1 MVIRMTP
8 DVNVV
13 VIDFKTAR
21 GNEMVSFNEDG
32 SYTILINARLS
43 YSGQLKAY
51 EHAMKHIASDD
62 FQNDDVQA
70 IEYKAHQ
77 EELEKAVP
85 VPAQKYLDRIQELQK
100 EKRRLERKI
109 RQDRKR
115 VQFIMD
121 NCDMFKRAEHH
132 YLYGDDL

>member
-1 MVIRMTP
+1 MMTP

-13 VIDFKTAR
+13 VIDFKSYK
-21 GNEMVSFNEDG
+21 GKEMVSANEDG

-43 YSGQLKAY
+43 YDGQLNAY
-51 EHAMKHIASDD
+51 EHAMRHIENDD
-62 FQNDDVQA
+62 FQENDVQA

-77 EELEKAVP
+77 KYMEKVEP
-85 VPAQKYLDRIQELQK
+85 IPAQKYLEKIKELQR
-100 EKRRLERKI
+100 EKRRLEQRI
-109 RQDRKR
+109 RRDKKR
-115 VQFIMD
+115 VLFIVE